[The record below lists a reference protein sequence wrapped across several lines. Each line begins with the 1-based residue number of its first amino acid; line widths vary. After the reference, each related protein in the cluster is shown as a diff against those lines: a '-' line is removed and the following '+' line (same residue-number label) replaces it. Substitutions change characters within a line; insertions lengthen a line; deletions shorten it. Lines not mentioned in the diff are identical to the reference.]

1 MKKQLLT
8 IVAALALTT
17 SAYAGTYGVG
27 ITGSLFNVDTD
38 ATETTT
44 AGTVAGGSA
53 NTNSKTIE
61 NNGLMSASFYA
72 EYTFDGFYGATVGVD
87 YTPGSADLKN
97 QDLSRIETP
106 ASGENEGT
114 STTYKANGEVENLIT
129 YYAEIP
135 VGGFYVRGGFT
146 QVDVNTKESGV
157 AAYGNDTVNGI
168 NYGIGIKSGTDSGV
182 SYKFALEHTDFDTV
196 SIKSSSGNTVKGDI
210 DVTGLKV
217 SVGYNF

>member
-8 IVAALALTT
+8 IFAALALTT

-27 ITGSLFNVDTD
+27 ITGSLFSVET
-38 ATETTT
+38 AASETTT
-44 AGTVAGGSA
+44 AGDLGSA
-53 NTNSKTIE
+53 NTNTKTIK

-72 EYTFDGFYGATVGVD
+72 EYTFDGFLGTTLGVD
-87 YTPGSADLKN
+87 YTPGSADLRDT
-97 QDLSRIETP
+97 DLSRTETP

-129 YYAEIP
+129 YYAEVP
-135 VGGFYVRGGFT
+135 LTGGLYVKGGFT
-146 QVDVNTKESGV
+146 QIDVNTRESGV
-157 AAYGNDTVNGI
+157 KAYGNDTVDGYT
-168 NYGIGIKSGTDSGV
+168 YGVGIKSGTGSGLN
-182 SYKFALEHTDFDTV
+182 YKFAVEHTDFDTV

-210 DVTGLKV
+210 DVTGVKV